1 MKKKC
6 TNNKCRKVFVVK
18 NQNVSCPYCGK
29 KYPRL
34 GTSSPQNHKGVHIFG
49 IECENN
55 MIGLLL
61 LIRKW
66 TGKELSEIRELM
78 DSESIF
84 IKAKEISNSYPKMA
98 DGKRGSHIKSPLK
111 SFTEELDELGCFYE
125 VVNRRMS

>member
-18 NQNVSCPYCGK
+18 TQNVSCPYCGK

-49 IECENN
+49 IECNNN
-55 MIGLLL
+55 MIRLLL

-66 TGKELSEIRELM
+66 TGKEVLETKKLIS
-78 DSESIF
+78 SESFF
-84 IKAKEISNSYPKMA
+84 IGVEEISNNYSKMAKA
-98 DGKRGSHIKSPLK
+98 DGKRGLQIESPLK
-111 SFTEELDELGCFYE
+111 SFTKELDELGCLYE
-125 VVNRRMS
+125 VVT

>member
-18 NQNVSCPYCGK
+18 AKNVKCPYYGK

-34 GTSSPQNHKGVHIFG
+34 GTSSPKNHKGVHIFG
-49 IECENN
+49 IECDNN

-66 TGKELSEIRELM
+66 TGKELSEISTLM
-78 DSESIF
+78 DAGSFF
-84 IKAKEISNSYPKMA
+84 IEAKEISNNHPKMA
-98 DGKRGSHIKSPLK
+98 YGKRGSHIKSPLK